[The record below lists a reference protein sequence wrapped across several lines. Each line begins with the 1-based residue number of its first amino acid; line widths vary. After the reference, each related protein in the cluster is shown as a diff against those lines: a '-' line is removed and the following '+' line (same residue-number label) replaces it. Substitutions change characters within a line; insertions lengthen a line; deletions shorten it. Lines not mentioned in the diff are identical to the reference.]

1 MTVLNDFL
9 RDCKYIMENISQEI
23 SIPSRDELL
32 LIAINPNAGGVVK
45 VYYEFELHVMFMKN
59 HYEHASD
66 MLTLYDFG
74 THKNYQQRLPA
85 NKSKDMKLS
94 VYNSAG
100 VTIPTQISLG
110 SEEGIFSAELV
121 HDFSTDEALEVMQV
135 LSEVPDSTKGILT
148 MRNKYNERLLIKCNV
163 LLERYIHGVLNANMV

>member
-9 RDCKYIMENISQEI
+9 RDSKYIIDNIAEEI
-23 SIPSRDELL
+23 SIPSMDELMM
-32 LIAINPNAGGVVK
+32 ISMDPDGGLVK
-45 VYYEFELHVMFMKN
+45 VYYDFELHVMFMKN

-100 VTIPTQISLG
+100 VTIPTKISLG

-121 HDFSTDEALEVMQV
+121 HDSSTEEALEVMQV
-135 LSEVPDSTKGILT
+135 ISEVPDSTKGILT
-148 MRNKYNERLLIKCNV
+148 IRNKYNERLLIKCNV
-163 LLERYIHGVLNANMV
+163 LLEQYIHGVLNANMV